1 MEMLQNQLIELIT
14 IILGGLLSIATVY
27 ATIFINRAVQKA
39 KIESAKI
46 KDEQLQLITNNTLD
60 KVNMLIQTNVVAME
74 QTVVKGI
81 KEGIKDGKF
90 TKKDLEAVAQE
101 VKEKV
106 LKQIG
111 KESMEILNNTLG
123 DVNGYVESKIE
134 FTLASLK
141 EQI

>member
-1 MEMLQNQLIELIT
+1 MEMVQNQLIELIT

-39 KIESAKI
+39 KIESSKI

-81 KEGIKDGKF
+81 KEGIKDGKL

-106 LKQIG
+106 LHQIG
-111 KESMEILNNTLG
+111 KDSMEILNNTLG